1 MSMTLLK
8 FALSFSKGRISA
20 PVFVDSYQEIWM
32 IERDSGLLNNDPDDI
47 SEALSTIFCAADC
60 FNPGDKRF
68 EGDLDEDQL
77 REEVT
82 EILSK
87 IVV

>member
-1 MSMTLLK
+1 MSMTLIK

-20 PVFVDSYQEIWM
+20 VVFVDSYQEIWK
-32 IERDSGLLNNDPDDI
+32 IERDSNLLTNDPDDI

-60 FNPGDKRF
+60 FNPDDKRF
-68 EGDLDEDQL
+68 EGDLDENQL

-87 IVV
+87 IVI

>member
-20 PVFVDSYQEIWM
+20 VVFADSYQEIWK
-32 IERDSGLLNNDPDDI
+32 IERDSNLLTNDPDDI

-68 EGDLDEDQL
+68 EGDLDENQL

-87 IVV
+87 IVI